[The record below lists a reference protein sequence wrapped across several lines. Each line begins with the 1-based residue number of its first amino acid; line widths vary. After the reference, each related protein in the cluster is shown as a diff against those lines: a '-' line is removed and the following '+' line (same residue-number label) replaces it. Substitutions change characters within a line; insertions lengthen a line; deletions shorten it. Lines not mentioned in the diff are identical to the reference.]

1 MRKKLLVLVV
11 SLALILALAGLAQ
24 AEEITA
30 DGLTALLPG
39 QSADEPLTRSG
50 FALLLNAA
58 ADIAPAAD
66 AAASA
71 EVLINEGIM
80 KGYPDGSMGIDEPVT
95 RAQAA
100 AFIARTLGLPEA
112 VDPGAISGLEGL
124 EGHWA
129 YRPLAWM
136 AREDLLDADAP
147 DSRLTVGE
155 GAALLAHVFGP
166 VAEGRELNAQSQI
179 ALQDVRSMRMQG
191 TFDMEMRLREAADL
205 EVPAELADLRM
216 HGKLSTAINLDQGM
230 YQVSTVTVPGL
241 PAEVETEQ
249 YFTPDGVFMKTA
261 DPMTGEGA
269 WQRMPEGLFPDITAI
284 LEQSMGQAVP
294 PELDKMFYYRYLGE
308 EQLDGRAVYK
318 MATYGQIK
326 DFEEMMSVLESQ
338 LGGSFQDMLAP
349 DGMPVGQI
357 LQSMNIIG
365 VGYLDQET
373 LAPVRMEMLLTV
385 DLAEEILG
393 QPNPFAGMTMNCS
406 FTYSDFGGEIVI
418 EVPEEAL
425 NAPVLEIPV
434 PELEVEEPPEPAV
447 EEEPAEEEPVV
458 GEPAFDEPDDD
469 EDSEDESLE
478 VIVETEG

>member
-11 SLALILALAGLAQ
+11 GLALILALAGLAQ

-30 DGLTALLPG
+30 DGLTGLLPG
-39 QSADEPLTRSG
+39 QSADDPLTRGG

-66 AAASA
+66 AAAST

-100 AFIARTLGLPEA
+100 AFISRTLGLPEA

-136 AREDLLDADAP
+136 AREGLLDADAP
-147 DSRLTVGE
+147 DSRLTVDE

-205 EVPAELADLRM
+205 EVPAKLADLRM
-216 HGKLSTAINLDQGM
+216 HGNLSTAINLDQGM
-230 YQVSTVTVPGL
+230 YQATTVTVPGL
-241 PAEVETEQ
+241 PTKVEMEQ
-249 YFTPDGVFMKTA
+249 YFTPEGIFMKMA
-261 DPMTGEGA
+261 DPMTGEVA
-269 WQRMPEGLFPDITAI
+269 WQRMPEGLFPDITAL
-284 LEQSMGQAVP
+284 LEQSIGQAVP
-294 PELDKMFYYRYLGE
+294 PEIDKMFYYRYLGE
-308 EQLDGRAVYK
+308 EQLGGRAVYK

-326 DFEEMMSVLESQ
+326 DFEEMMSILSSSFGGS
-338 LGGSFQDMLAP
+338 LGGWFQDMPTA
-349 DGMPVGQI
+349 DGLSFTEL
-357 LQSMNIIG
+357 LQSMKMVG
-365 VGYLDQET
+365 VGYLDKET
-373 LAPVRMEMLLTV
+373 LAPLRIEMLMVV
-385 DLAEEILG
+385 DFPPEFMG
-393 QPNPFAGMTMNCS
+393 QPNPLAGMSMNGS
-406 FTYSDFGGEIVI
+406 FTYSDFDGDIVI
-418 EVPEEAL
+418 EVPGEAL

-434 PELEVEEPPEPAV
+434 PGQEVEIPADEV
-447 EEEPAEEEPVV
+447 TEESA
-458 GEPAFDEPDDD
+458 
-469 EDSEDESLE
+469 
-478 VIVETEG
+478 